1 MPLIKARSSS
11 IIESVDLRG
20 TPTAAKAATGTNTT
34 QLASTSFVTSA
45 VSDLIN
51 SAPGLLDTLSE
62 LATAI
67 NNDEAFAT
75 TIANSIATKV
85 ARSGDTLTGFLSL
98 HADPSSAMHA
108 ATKQYVDGEINAQ
121 MIYSTD
127 DVSEGSVN
135 LYYTNTRVRG
145 AVTLQSDNTS
155 VLDYDGATG
164 VFSYNHPLSDGILEG
179 STNLYYTNT
188 RVRNAISLA
197 SDNNQLLG

>member
-11 IIESVDLRG
+11 IIDSVDLRG
-20 TPTAAKAATGTNTT
+20 TPTAPKASTGANTT
-34 QLASTSFVTSA
+34 QVASTSFVTSA

-67 NNDEAFAT
+67 NDDEQFAT
-75 TIANSIATKV
+75 TIATSIATKV

-98 HADPSSAMHA
+98 HADPSSLMHA

-127 DVSEGSVN
+127 DVTEGSVN
-135 LYYTNTRVRG
+135 LYYTNTRARS
-145 AVTLQSDNTS
+145 ALTVTSDNNV
-155 VLDYDGATG
+155 VLDYNSGTG
-164 VFSYNHPLSDGILEG
+164 VLTYNHPLSDGILEG
-179 STNLYYTNT
+179 TTNLYYTN
-188 RVRNAISLA
+188 LA
-197 SDNNQLLG
+197 RPNNI